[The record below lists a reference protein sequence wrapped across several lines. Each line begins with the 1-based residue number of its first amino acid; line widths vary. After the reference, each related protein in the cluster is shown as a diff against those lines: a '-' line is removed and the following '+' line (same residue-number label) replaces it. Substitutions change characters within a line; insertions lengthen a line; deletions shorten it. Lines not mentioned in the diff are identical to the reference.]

1 VQRYRCF
8 GLATVAPTQ
17 LGPGF
22 RQFCLVSTLMGPL
35 WLAPACSSS
44 LAFNCPSAQSLTT
57 YTCAATDCH
66 LRCNCLFWL
75 HIHVSVLVPF
85 VYGVRDAAA
94 VDSGH
99 REDIRDAERAE
110 VRRQLEASDC
120 ARTKDCTLIL
130 NRYRRDNT
138 RPTNE
143 RTTLRSAVA
152 VTCTT
157 PPRKSWG
164 GGRSFRRCRRFLLVP
179 RPHHV
184 SYLVVVMRTPPTV
197 GEYVKQ
203 V

>member
-1 VQRYRCF
+1 
-8 GLATVAPTQ
+8 
-17 LGPGF
+17 
-22 RQFCLVSTLMGPL
+22 MGPL

-130 NRYRRDNT
+130 NRYRRNKIQ
-138 RPTNE
+138 PTNE
-143 RTTLRSAVA
+143 GTTLRVCCCGDMHSAARKKLGRRAEFSGVSI
-152 VTCTT
+152 TCTPDVARVYCWLSHT
-157 PPRKSWG
+157 SENDMGAGATTSRLKAAVEPINVAAGLR
-164 GGRSFRRCRRFLLVP
+164 
-179 RPHHV
+179 
-184 SYLVVVMRTPPTV
+184 
-197 GEYVKQ
+197 Q
-203 V
+203 